1 MDQVDGA
8 LRTVGYWLQLGLG
21 LLLRLFAAVEAS
33 TRSLLAQAGV
43 PANLQTIVLLVI
55 DVLLAVVV
63 VRLFGGIIRVVLVLF
78 LILLVLH
85 ILGIRA

>member
-1 MDQVDGA
+1 MNQVNDA

-43 PANLQTIVLLVI
+43 PASSQTIALLVV

-63 VRLFGGIIRVVLVLF
+63 VRLFGGIIRVVLILF
-78 LILLVLH
+78 LVLLVLH
-85 ILGIRA
+85 ILGMRA